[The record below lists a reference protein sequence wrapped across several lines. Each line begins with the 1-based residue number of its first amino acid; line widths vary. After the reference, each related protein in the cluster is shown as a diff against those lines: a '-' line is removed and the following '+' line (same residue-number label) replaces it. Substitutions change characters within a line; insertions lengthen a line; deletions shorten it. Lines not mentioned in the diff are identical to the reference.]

1 MNKSLKYQFAFGGST
16 VLAMLIIYGILKLV
30 GVDF

>member
-1 MNKSLKYQFAFGGST
+1 MNKSVKYQFAFGGST
-16 VLAMLIIYGILKLV
+16 VLAMLIMYGILKLI

>member
-1 MNKSLKYQFAFGGST
+1 MNKSLKHQFAFGGST
-16 VLAMLIIYGILKLV
+16 VLTMLIMYDILKLV